1 MQSTYNANDVN
12 RGRVGRRCNALLERL
27 SGWLT
32 EAGEDILATKDSSYM
47 RSWMMKKAGPEVK
60 SLAAVCMEEAANAQ
74 VRADERAL
82 EEVERE
88 LRRRVLVLQQSA
100 EHYKRN
106 WEQAEEEVQ
115 ELKSRMQQ
123 MEQGGEV
130 QSNHH
135 SPCSYR

>member
-1 MQSTYNANDVN
+1 
-12 RGRVGRRCNALLERL
+12 
-27 SGWLT
+27 
-32 EAGEDILATKDSSYM
+32 
-47 RSWMMKKAGPEVK
+47 
-60 SLAAVCMEEAANAQ
+60 
-74 VRADERAL
+74 
-82 EEVERE
+82 
-88 LRRRVLVLQQSA
+88 VLVLQQSA

-135 SPCSYR
+135 SPRSYR